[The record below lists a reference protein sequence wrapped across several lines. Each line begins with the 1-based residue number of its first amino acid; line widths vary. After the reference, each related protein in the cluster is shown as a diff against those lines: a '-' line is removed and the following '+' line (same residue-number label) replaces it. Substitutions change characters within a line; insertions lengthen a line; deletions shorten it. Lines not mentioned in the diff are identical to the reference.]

1 MRRGKPNSLARLKI
15 GIAVLVS
22 ISCAG
27 LIGYMWP
34 IWAANLTQDE
44 CSFDGVSREEYKSI
58 EADIRKNVSGELGP
72 VKGRLRE
79 YLTDE
84 IAARVHRGLE
94 GRRSLAEKVA
104 AIHAVMRNLGAIYR
118 STIEYPDKG
127 SPRISDGTMAPNTRE
142 FRFSYYIDAN
152 RFRFFVPFRR
162 WIGVQIAFYTS
173 ERSVRPENTFH
184 VIVFENHLLDPSYV
198 TFPAA
203 PAGEACPR
211 IS

>member
-15 GIAVLVS
+15 GIAALVS

-44 CSFDGVSREEYKSI
+44 CSFDGVSGEEYKSI
-58 EADIRKNVSGELGP
+58 EADIKKNVSGELGP

-79 YLTDE
+79 YLTEE

-118 STIEYPDKG
+118 STIEYP
-127 SPRISDGTMAPNTRE
+127 
-142 FRFSYYIDAN
+142 
-152 RFRFFVPFRR
+152 
-162 WIGVQIAFYTS
+162 
-173 ERSVRPENTFH
+173 
-184 VIVFENHLLDPSYV
+184 
-198 TFPAA
+198 
-203 PAGEACPR
+203 
-211 IS
+211 